1 MRFTRPG
8 ARRCHDTG
16 RLALGFTK
24 LRGLVLCARIDDE
37 SARAELRS
45 RQVLELVARA
55 VGRIDTDM
63 KGMGVAGR
71 AWRRLVHRHPI
82 RQRAFEKPVVLL
94 QQPLQDSREGLVV
107 VTVEIEQPATVSPR
121 SQVHLI
127 RPSRE
132 GRYERDPV
140 LVAEDGPLT
149 LELTLEHVAI
159 EAAAVL
165 AYVPRLGPQ
174 LSLEDRRAERGR
186 LRPSRGVAQPP
197 PPLPPP

>member
-8 ARRCHDTG
+8 AGPGHGTG
-16 RLALGFTK
+16 RLALGFRK

-55 VGRIDTDM
+55 VGRIELDM
-63 KGMGVAGR
+63 KVMVVAGA
-71 AWRRLVHRHPI
+71 AWRRLVHRHHI

-94 QQPLQDSREGLVV
+94 EQPLQDSREGLVV
-107 VTVEIEQPATVSPR
+107 FTVEIEQPATVSPR

-140 LVAEDGPLT
+140 LVAQDGPLA
-149 LELTLEHVAI
+149 LELTLEDVAVQ
-159 EAAAVL
+159 AAAVF

-174 LSLEDRRAERGR
+174 LSLQDRRAG
-186 LRPSRGVAQPP
+186 Q
-197 PPLPPP
+197 